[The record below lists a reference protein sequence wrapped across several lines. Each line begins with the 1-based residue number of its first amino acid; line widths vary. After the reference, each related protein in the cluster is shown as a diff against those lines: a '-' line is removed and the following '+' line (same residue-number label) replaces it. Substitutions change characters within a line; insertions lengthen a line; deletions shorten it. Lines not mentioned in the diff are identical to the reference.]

1 MVKTND
7 VFLFN
12 PRRSLRW
19 MKLERQG
26 NQSYTEKLEECKDI
40 TGMCVKDE
48 YIIHIMRTI
57 LNINCF
63 IDSKRLIRLTRQC
76 L

>member
-1 MVKTND
+1 MLKTND

-48 YIIHIMRTI
+48 LRIHYSY
-57 LNINCF
+57 NAN
-63 IDSKRLIRLTRQC
+63 DSQYQLLY
-76 L
+76 

>member
-1 MVKTND
+1 
-7 VFLFN
+7 
-12 PRRSLRW
+12 

-48 YIIHIMRTI
+48 LRIHYSY
-57 LNINCF
+57 NAN
-63 IDSKRLIRLTRQC
+63 DSQYQLLY
-76 L
+76 